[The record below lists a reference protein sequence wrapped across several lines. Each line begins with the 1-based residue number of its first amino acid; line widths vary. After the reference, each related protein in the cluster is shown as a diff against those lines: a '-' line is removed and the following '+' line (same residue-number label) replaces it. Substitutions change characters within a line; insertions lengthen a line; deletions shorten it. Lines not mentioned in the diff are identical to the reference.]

1 MKVLVS
7 GSLAYDRIMDF
18 PGRFSDHIVPEKAHM
33 INLSFV
39 VNGMEERL
47 GGTAGNIAYA
57 LRLLGEMP
65 IILATIGKDYS
76 RYFQWLDQNDIP
88 TEGIRII
95 EEEFT
100 AGAFITTDV
109 ADNQITVFNP
119 GAMKHKADFNT
130 RALEPGES
138 FAIIAPGG
146 IQDMV
151 DLARTYKEMGVS
163 YIFDPGQAI
172 PALSSE
178 DLKEGIRGA
187 RLLMANDYEMEL
199 ICHKVGTG
207 IGELLDATIDGIIVT
222 KGEKGSTVVTREGE
236 TSIRVVPPQHVLDPT
251 GAGDAYRAG
260 VIKGLLEG
268 RELPFCAM
276 LGSTCAAYAVET
288 YGTQEYRFTLSE
300 FEERFQKHF
309 GRTTE

>member
-18 PGRFSDHIVPEKAHM
+18 PGRFSDHIVPEKVHM
-33 INLSFV
+33 INLSFT
-39 VNGMEERL
+39 VNRMEEKL

-57 LRLLGEMP
+57 LRLLGETP
-65 IILATIGKDYS
+65 IILAAIGKDYS
-76 RYFQWLDQNDIP
+76 RYFQWLGQNDIP

-100 AGAFITTDV
+100 AGAFITTDM

-119 GAMKHKADFNT
+119 GAMKYKADFNT

-138 FAIIAPGG
+138 FVIIAPGN

-151 DLARTYKEMGVS
+151 DLAHTYKEMGVP

-178 DLKEGIRGA
+178 DLQEGIRGA
-187 RLLMANDYEMEL
+187 RLLMANHYEMEL
-199 ICHKVGTG
+199 ICHKVGTV
-207 IGELLDATIDGIIVT
+207 ITELLDATIDGIIVT
-222 KGEKGSTVVTREGE
+222 EGEKGSTVVTRERE
-236 TSIRVVPPQHVLDPT
+236 TSIRAVSPQQVLDPT

-300 FEERFQKHF
+300 FQERFQKHF
-309 GRTTE
+309 GRTM